1 MDKRG
6 VLRDNRLF
14 RRVYSKGSSRPG
26 PVLVTYVLKNKSDA
40 IRYGIATSRKIGGA
54 VQRNRARR
62 VIRAAFRDLAS
73 SLAGGCDIVFVARSK
88 TCLVKST
95 AVKKEMERQLR
106 EAGVLR

>member
-6 VLRDNRLF
+6 ILRDNKLF
-14 RRVYSKGSSRPG
+14 RRVYSKGASRLG
-26 PVLVTYVLKNKSDA
+26 SVLVTYVMKNKSDA

-62 VIRAAFRDLAS
+62 VIRAAFRDFTG
-73 SLAGGCDIVFVARSK
+73 SLSGGYDIVFVARSK

-95 AVKKEMERQLR
+95 TVKKEMERQLR
-106 EAGVLR
+106 EAGVLK